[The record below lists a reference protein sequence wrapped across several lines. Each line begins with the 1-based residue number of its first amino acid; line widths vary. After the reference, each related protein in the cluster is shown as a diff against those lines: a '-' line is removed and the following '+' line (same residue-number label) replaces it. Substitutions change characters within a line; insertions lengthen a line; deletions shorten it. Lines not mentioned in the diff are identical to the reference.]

1 MSLTCPIHSC
11 MSCLTAIPYSYSYNS
26 IVVYYSVANI
36 SRRQH
41 LKFTE
46 TVRYSLYQHVLTLV
60 IVIVIIIA
68 DVIVIANA
76 DIFGY
81 LWLRLAW

>member
-1 MSLTCPIHSC
+1 

-46 TVRYSLYQHVLTLV
+46 TVYQLYQHVLTLV